1 MRRTAM
7 NGLALMVL
15 AFSAAGVARPARAG
29 ITYTLKDL
37 GPVSVRG
44 ANASGQVVGSAD
56 LPGHAP
62 LASLYSGG
70 QPGRADPGHPASRDV
85 VGRPSGIGLG
95 VLSPA
100 RMAGSNPEGS
110 SWRTCG

>member
-1 MRRTAM
+1 MRRTM
-7 NGLALMVL
+7 RTGLAVL
-15 AFSAAGVARPARAG
+15 ALTVFASGVARPARAG
-29 ITYTLKDL
+29 MTYTLKDL

-95 VLSPA
+95 FLSPT
-100 RMAGSNPEGS
+100 RTAGSNPEGS
-110 SWRTCG
+110 SWQTSG